1 MTIKKTSLYH
11 SLLFISSLL
20 LILLPAALISGPFLP
35 DLFITLIALFFF
47 ILYNQDKDKE
57 FLVSKTLFF
66 RLFIIFFIYLVIG
79 SIFSDSIML
88 SLKSS
93 VTYIRFGIFSIAIIY
108 IFKNNKKFVKFFYLT
123 LLVTLIILLF
133 DGYFQFFTGKNT
145 FGYTSIRPDRLGGLF
160 FDELILGSYISKMLP
175 ILITFAFLNKEII
188 HRHYIILLIILSYL
202 GKDLR
207 F

>member
-108 IFKNNKKFVKFFYLT
+108 IFK
-123 LLVTLIILLF
+123 II
-133 DGYFQFFTGKNT
+133 K
-145 FGYTSIRPDRLGGLF
+145 IC
-160 FDELILGSYISKMLP
+160 
-175 ILITFAFLNKEII
+175 
-188 HRHYIILLIILSYL
+188 
-202 GKDLR
+202 
-207 F
+207 